1 MTVDP
6 GSITQWL
13 HKLQA
18 GDPEAAHQLW
28 NRYYPKLV
36 QTASRY
42 LRGSTDPA
50 IEGEDVAQSAFQ
62 NFYRSALSGEYL
74 EVGNREELWKLLVI
88 FAIKRIKR
96 YRSAEESQV
105 RTLVSSVSQEDG
117 VPLSIADLRTP
128 EAEAQMADLLEHLL
142 KLLDREDPSGEL
154 RRIGVLYLEDRAPR
168 EIARL
173 LQRRTT
179 TILQKLRL
187 ITILWEKCEE
197 L

>member
-18 GDPEAAHQLW
+18 GDPDAAHQLW
-28 NRYYPKLV
+28 SRYYPKLV
-36 QTASRY
+36 QTASKY

-62 NFYRSALSGEYL
+62 SFYRSAIAGDYL
-74 EVGNREELWKLLVI
+74 EVGNREELWKLLMI

-96 YRSAEESQV
+96 HRSAEESQV
-105 RTLVSSVSQEDG
+105 RTLVSSASPEED
-117 VPLSIADLRTP
+117 LSLADLRTP
-128 EAEAQMADLLEHLL
+128 QAEAQMADLLEHLL

-154 RRIGVLYLEDRAPR
+154 RRIGVLYLEDQDPR
-168 EIARL
+168 EIAKQ

-187 ITILWEKCEE
+187 ITILWEQCEE